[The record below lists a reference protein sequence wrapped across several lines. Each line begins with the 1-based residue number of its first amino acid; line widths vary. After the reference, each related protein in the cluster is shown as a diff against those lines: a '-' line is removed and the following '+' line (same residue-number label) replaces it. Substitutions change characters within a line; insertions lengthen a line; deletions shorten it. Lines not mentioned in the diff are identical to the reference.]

1 MEQYVDDVGK
11 MALAL
16 TSAQLAKDVAV
27 SEHGIGE
34 DIATHFLGWSP
45 KYLMLIAQMKQSVT
59 NMSQEIKFNKCK
71 ELCELMRKYWGIASL
86 TMVAEGYCSFDVAQT
101 KNTSLA
107 AAFVDKEKSVSEC
120 ITVSH
125 ASIDESDSVTPVSMV
140 AAPYTVSIGKRVDWQ
155 EMLFYPEKA
164 DKYIKQA
171 KYPKM
176 MRNSLMGNV
185 VEDVSQGQIMRIRD
199 EIDQLGFMV
208 QDFTV

>member
-1 MEQYVDDVGK
+1 MEQYVDDIGK

-59 NMSQEIKFNKCK
+59 NMSQEVKFDKCK

-86 TMVAEGYCSFDVAQT
+86 TMVAEGYCSFDSAQT
-101 KNTSLA
+101 KNVSLA
-107 AAFVDKEKSVSEC
+107 AAFIDKEKSVSEC

-125 ASIDESDSVTPVSMV
+125 VAIDESESVTPVSMV

-155 EMLFYPEKA
+155 DTLFYPEKA

-176 MRNSLMGNV
+176 MRNSMMGTV
-185 VEDVSQGQIMRIRD
+185 VDDVSQGQIMRIRD